1 MKGSSFN
8 IYFQK
13 FNIKLLNK
21 FTMKKL
27 FKYALLF
34 AAAGTMTFGF
44 GSCSDNNDEP
54 GGGTNK
60 ATEEEV
66 FLGKVLNT
74 YVNATVNPTYKDM
87 AAHAETLYA
96 QMKALRDA
104 VEHGNATESQVK
116 AACDSWTKARAAYES
131 SEAFLLGAA
140 NDYDVDPHIDTWP
153 LDLTSLHKLLTSSDL
168 SQYTTDNDDDN
179 INNAHN
185 NLGNNRLGFHAI
197 EFVIFR
203 DGQPRAVSSFNNTFD
218 DYNDR
223 VNFTDVKPI
232 DELKYAVA
240 VAGDLMYSIYEL
252 EVCWSGGTDAHK
264 KALIDLEWKTT
275 MPSSDKTYGWNM
287 TNAGQA
293 GSIYTT
299 IKGAVSAILVG
310 DKGCVGIS
318 DEVGQTKMG
327 KPYALGTTPE
337 NQQSDPNYIESP
349 FSHNSLHDF
358 WHNIQSINNTWN
370 GKYDIDNT
378 STTVAEYSFASYFKK
393 YNPEM
398 GTKVQ
403 NAINKA
409 HKAIKACP
417 EPFVKNYDKTH
428 PEVKAA
434 IDACQELSTVLNDAN
449 DYIQKRKK

>member
-34 AAAGTMTFGF
+34 AAAGTMTSGF

-87 AAHAETLYA
+87 ATHAETLYA

-104 VEHGNATESQVK
+104 VEHGNATEAQVK

-131 SEAFLLGAA
+131 SEAFL
-140 NDYDVDPHIDTWP
+140 
-153 LDLTSLHKLLTSSDL
+153 
-168 SQYTTDNDDDN
+168 
-179 INNAHN
+179 
-185 NLGNNRLGFHAI
+185 LGNNRLGFHAI

-327 KPYALGTTPE
+327 KPYGLGTTPE